1 MPSAAAHARSILT
14 SSALSLWQVKHIVPL
29 QAVLAVLNAAK
40 VEFVIAGAHAI
51 GGYTKK
57 PRATVDVD
65 VVIAPKAHRK
75 AVKALREAYP
85 DLIVRDLQ
93 VVTRFIDP
101 PTKEAVIDLM
111 KPKDNLL
118 KTIFE
123 NSVAVKLEGQ
133 AARIPD
139 LEMAAATKFAA
150 MVGLYRKHPDKLQD
164 AADFARIIEA
174 NPKLDVDRLARL
186 GDLVYSGGGSEVRG
200 LVQAV
205 RDRKPMV
212 F

>member
-14 SSALSLWQVKHIVPL
+14 SSTLSLWQVKHMVPL
-29 QAVLAVLNAAK
+29 QAVLAALNAAK

-57 PRATVDVD
+57 PRATVDID
-65 VVIAPKAHRK
+65 VVIAPRAHKK
-75 AVKALREAYP
+75 AVKALRGAFP
-85 DLIVRDLQ
+85 GLIVRDIE
-93 VVTRFIDP
+93 VVTRFVDP
-101 PTKEAVIDLM
+101 GTKEAVIDLM

-123 NSVAVKLEGQ
+123 NSVAVRLEGQ

-150 MVGLYRKHPDKLQD
+150 MIGAYRKLADKEQD
-164 AADFARIIEA
+164 AVDFRRIVEA
-174 NPKLDVDRLARL
+174 NVNLDVDRLARL
-186 GDLVYSGGGSEVRG
+186 GDLVYSGGGNEVRG
-200 LVQAV
+200 LVRAV
-205 RDRKPMV
+205 RDRKPLV